1 MRRRKRSSGTYK
13 IVFCY
18 DIIYYSAACSLVPI
32 LTDCHYTLYRAH
44 TALGTVT
51 YPPPPPPL
59 RPLLLQINKET
70 ASHAAPASA
79 TFIPHTQKT
88 RVCVCVCPFFLSLW
102 RQPWGTE
109 EKEGTLKILADQSR
123 RLPTSRQTHAEKHTY
138 KYSVYAVQ

>member
-32 LTDCHYTLYRAH
+32 LTDCHYTLYRAY

-88 RVCVCVCPFFLSLW
+88 RVCVCVSLFSLSLTTAL
-102 RQPWGTE
+102 RDGRKRGNIENT
-109 EKEGTLKILADQSR
+109 GGSI
-123 RLPTSRQTHAEKHTY
+123 PTTANLQTNTRGETY
-138 KYSVYAVQ
+138 I